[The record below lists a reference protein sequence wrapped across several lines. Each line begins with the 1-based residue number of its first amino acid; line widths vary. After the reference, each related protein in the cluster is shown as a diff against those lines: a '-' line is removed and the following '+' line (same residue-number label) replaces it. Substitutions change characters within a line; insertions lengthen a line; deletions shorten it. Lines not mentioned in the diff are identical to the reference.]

1 MPNVNGKKY
10 PYTAAGKA
18 AAAKAAAKKTPQYAK
33 WSDLSPAEKAA
44 QAARMSRKQGT
55 TPQAYVKGKS
65 MTAADK
71 YMMKEATKGR
81 GASGVGAMTKKEL
94 EVLKNATKKR

>member
-1 MPNVNGKKY
+1 MPKVDGKSY
-10 PYTAAGKA
+10 PYTAAGK

-44 QAARMSRKQGT
+44 QAARMSRRQGT
-55 TPQAYVKGKS
+55 TPQAYVKGKA

-71 YMMKEATKGR
+71 QMMREATKGK
-81 GASGVGAMTKKEL
+81 T
-94 EVLKNATKKR
+94 NATKKR

>member
-1 MPNVNGKKY
+1 MPNVNGKSY
-10 PYTAAGKA
+10 PYTAAGK

-44 QAARMSRKQGT
+44 QAARMSRRQGT
-55 TPQAYVKGKS
+55 TPQAYVKGKA

-71 YMMKEATKGR
+71 QMMREATKGK
-81 GASGVGAMTKKEL
+81 T
-94 EVLKNATKKR
+94 NATKKRKK

>member
-1 MPNVNGKKY
+1 MPKVDGKSY
-10 PYTAAGKA
+10 PYTAAGK

-44 QAARMSRKQGT
+44 QAARMSRRQGT
-55 TPQAYVKGKS
+55 TPQAYVKGKA

-71 YMMKEATKGR
+71 QMMREATKGK
-81 GASGVGAMTKKEL
+81 T
-94 EVLKNATKKR
+94 NATQKRKK

>member
-1 MPNVNGKKY
+1 MPKVNGKSY
-10 PYTAAGKA
+10 PYTAAGK

-55 TPQAYVKGKS
+55 TPQAYVKGKA

-71 YMMKEATKGR
+71 QMMREATKGK
-81 GASGVGAMTKKEL
+81 T
-94 EVLKNATKKR
+94 NATQKRKK

>member
-1 MPNVNGKKY
+1 MPNVNGKSY
-10 PYTAAGKA
+10 PYTAAGK

-44 QAARMSRKQGT
+44 QAARMSRRQGT
-55 TPQAYVKGKS
+55 TPQAYVKGKA

-71 YMMKEATKGR
+71 QMMREATKGK
-81 GASGVGAMTKKEL
+81 T
-94 EVLKNATKKR
+94 NATQKRKK

>member
-1 MPNVNGKKY
+1 MPNVNGKSY
-10 PYTAAGKA
+10 PYTAAGK

-55 TPQAYVKGKS
+55 TPQAYVKGKA

-71 YMMKEATKGR
+71 QMMREATKGK
-81 GASGVGAMTKKEL
+81 T
-94 EVLKNATKKR
+94 NATQKRKK

>member
-1 MPNVNGKKY
+1 MPIVNGKSY

-18 AAAKAAAKKTPQYAK
+18 AAKVAAKKTPQYAK

-55 TPQAYVKGKS
+55 TPQAYVKGKA

-71 YMMKEATKGR
+71 QMMREATKGK
-81 GASGVGAMTKKEL
+81 T
-94 EVLKNATKKR
+94 NATQKRKK